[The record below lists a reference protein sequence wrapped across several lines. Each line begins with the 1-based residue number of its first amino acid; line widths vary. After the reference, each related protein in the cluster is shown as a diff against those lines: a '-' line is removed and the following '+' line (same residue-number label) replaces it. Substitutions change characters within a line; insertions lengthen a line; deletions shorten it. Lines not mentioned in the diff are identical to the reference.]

1 MRIRIR
7 WIKTEKVKIS
17 YQRGRAKKK
26 EEEGVEVAQPNL
38 SGILMDG
45 RDVTWIGQV
54 VTRTMA
60 AQAAAIIREKRK
72 RWDTRTPISFL
83 VPANKLLLSYI
94 SRLMPPL
101 EYCFYSFFC
110 NRRYFARPPNRE
122 NLVWINSLLWHLGFR
137 PTWTFVTDGT
147 QFCNSKS
154 GKCKK
159 KTSKHIWVPYL

>member
-1 MRIRIR
+1 MRNR
-7 WIKTEKVKIS
+7 WIKTKKVKIS

-122 NLVWINSLLWHLGFR
+122 NQVWINSLLWHLGFR
-137 PTWTFVTDGT
+137 QTWTFVTDGT

-159 KTSKHIWVPYL
+159 KNIKT